1 MTIEAVVQF
10 LEASSTDES
19 LRADLAGI
27 IGVGDGDIGSAQ
39 ELDQEEA
46 QALLGKRSI
55 LVSAFASQRG
65 YSFTVAEL
73 GAVVGVFQQYQAG
86 EISETDFSQALGLSE
101 TSGQVSPPLDSV
113 SKTVELVYR
122 GAKFSKPQGQDSPHQ
137 VLDFMKKTGQDA
149 EFREQLQQIL
159 VVGDGD
165 ISNFSEL
172 DAEEAQALT
181 SAQGALVA
189 EFAAQNGF
197 VFTFSDLMAV
207 TDAFQRVQSGDLS
220 DEEFNKFLSVSVS
233 SRDHFPIIQN
243 VVSMAYRGI
252 DYTAPIISKSRDN
265 TLPVIRFMECS
276 ASDPSLRDQ
285 LMKLLGGD
293 GNISKPS
300 ELDAQEAAVL
310 SGDNSKQVIALGA
323 ERGFR
328 FTVADLSAVVGAF
341 GLVKSG
347 ELAEEN
353 CARILG
359 LGRSSSAIES
369 VKKTAGLVY
378 RGVSQ

>member
-1 MTIEAVVQF
+1 M
-10 LEASSTDES
+10 
-19 LRADLAGI
+19 
-27 IGVGDGDIGSAQ
+27 
-39 ELDQEEA
+39 
-46 QALLGKRSI
+46 
-55 LVSAFASQRG
+55 
-65 YSFTVAEL
+65 
-73 GAVVGVFQQYQAG
+73 
-86 EISETDFSQALGLSE
+86 
-101 TSGQVSPPLDSV
+101 